1 LTAVVGF
8 AQLLQG
14 DGVELSAEDRK
25 EMVRVIV
32 EEGVDLTN
40 IVDDLLVAAKAEAG
54 TLTAAH
60 VRVDLLAQASQV
72 VETWGDLVGSRIRLS
87 GDRVA
92 TISDP
97 ARVRQVL
104 RNLVSNAL
112 RYGGEH
118 IDVHVSRSG
127 NMAAV
132 TVSDDGVG
140 VPPEDE
146 ETIFEP
152 YRRAH
157 DAPGV
162 TASMG
167 LGLTISRQLARLMG
181 GDLVYRR
188 ADGVTVFELSLPL
201 AI

>member
-1 LTAVVGF
+1 
-8 AQLLQG
+8 
-14 DGVELSAEDRK
+14 
-25 EMVRVIV
+25 MVRMIV
-32 EEGVDLTN
+32 DEGVDLTN

-72 VETWGDLVGSRIRLS
+72 VETWGDLAGDRIRLS
-87 GDRVA
+87 GPSVA
-92 TISDP
+92 AISDP

-112 RYGGEH
+112 RYGGDH
-118 IDVHVSRSG
+118 IEVLVARTDSTAS
-127 NMAAV
+127 V

-181 GDLVYRR
+181 GDLLYRR
-188 ADGVTVFELSLPL
+188 AEGITTFELTLP
-201 AI
+201 AVE